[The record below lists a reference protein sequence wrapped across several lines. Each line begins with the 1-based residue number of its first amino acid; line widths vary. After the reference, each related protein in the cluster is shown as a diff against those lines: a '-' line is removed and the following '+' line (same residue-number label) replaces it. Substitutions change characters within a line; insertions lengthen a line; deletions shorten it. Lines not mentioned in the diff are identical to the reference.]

1 MTSGDS
7 NRRSM
12 DEFIETFDDW
22 KQQKKTKKKTN
33 KNETKDTGA
42 TVTVVVAI
50 TSAPVRSALIGGWTG
65 PTAMGDPFVRG
76 RAECLPLTSSLSGA
90 GVARDVVERRPPSPA
105 SRRDAPLVR
114 KSTKKNKQNKKK
126 KTTKNPQTNKPARKT
141 ISEDARSSP
150 TRLPVRTDQLEA
162 DWLPSWGASGLIF
175 SFLPTTESNQKRLG

>member
-1 MTSGDS
+1 
-7 NRRSM
+7 M
-12 DEFIETFDDW
+12 DEFIETFDEW
-22 KQQKKTKKKTN
+22 KQQKKQR

-114 KSTKKNKQNKKK
+114 KSTKKNKQNKTKK
-126 KTTKNPQTNKPARKT
+126 NNQKSTNKQTRT
-141 ISEDARSSP
+141 QNHLGRRSLESDEASSQDGP
-150 TRLPVRTDQLEA
+150 TRSGLAAFMRGVGIDFF
-162 DWLPSWGASGLIF
+162 LPSHDGI
-175 SFLPTTESNQKRLG
+175 ESKEVRLG

>member
-12 DEFIETFDDW
+12 DEFIETFDEW
-22 KQQKKTKKKTN
+22 KQQKKQR

-114 KSTKKNKQNKKK
+114 KSTKKNKQNKTKK
-126 KTTKNPQTNKPARKT
+126 NNQKSTNKPARKT